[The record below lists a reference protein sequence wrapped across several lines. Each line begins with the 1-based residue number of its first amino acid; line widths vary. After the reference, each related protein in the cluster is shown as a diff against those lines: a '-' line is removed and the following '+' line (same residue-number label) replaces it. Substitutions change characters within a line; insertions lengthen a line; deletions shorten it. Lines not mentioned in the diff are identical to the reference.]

1 MMRLSLRPA
10 ALAALLVGAAACL
23 PARAEIVEEIVAK
36 VNNSIITRTQF
47 EERLALYEEQLG
59 RKYSGSEL
67 AAKVDAAADELLHNM
82 IIETLLVQRGDVLLD
97 MEKVRKN
104 LLDDFKKQQKIASDD
119 ELDRLLK
126 EQNMSRQ
133 DLLDALT
140 RLSIPQ
146 EIINYEVRR
155 KISVSDKDMQAYY
168 NEHRQEF
175 VRPERVLFREIVILF
190 EEGTKSDARAR
201 AEAARRELDSGADF
215 GEVAGRESG
224 VSSKERGG
232 LVGPFAHGELRPEI
246 EKVVFSI
253 KPGELAG
260 PIESTRAF
268 HIIRLETR
276 EPEEVTPL
284 ADAKESITEKVRD
297 TRFKE
302 NLETYL
308 EGLWKENYIYVFPRY
323 GNSEFRPTTDIPG
336 IEPEKPEP
344 GLEPEKP
351 TPEPEKP
358 EN

>member
-1 MMRLSLRPA
+1 MRPHLLRRA
-10 ALAALLVGAAACL
+10 CLAILLAAGAAALCV
-23 PARAEIVEEIVAK
+23 PARAEVVEEIVAK
-36 VNNSIITRTQF
+36 VNNSIITRSQF
-47 EERLALYEEQLG
+47 EERLALYQEQLS

-97 MEKVRKN
+97 MDKVRKN
-104 LLDDFKKQQKIASDD
+104 LLDDFKKQQKIETDD

-133 DLLDALT
+133 DLLETLV

-146 EIINYEVRR
+146 EIISYEVRR
-155 KISVSDKDMQAYY
+155 KISVSDKDMKAYY
-168 NEHRQEF
+168 DEHHQEF

-190 EEGTKSDARAR
+190 EEANKAEARAR
-201 AEAARRELDSGADF
+201 AEAVRRELDAGGDF
-215 GEVAGRESG
+215 GEVASKESE

-232 LVGPFAHGELRPEI
+232 LVGPFGRGELRSEI
-246 EKVVFSI
+246 EKVVFSL

-260 PIESTRAF
+260 PIESSRAF
-268 HIIRLETR
+268 HVVRLETKQ
-276 EPEEVTPL
+276 PEEVTPL
-284 ADAKESITEKVRD
+284 ADAKEAITEKVRD

-323 GNSEFRPTTDIPG
+323 GDSQFRPTEDPVPG
-336 IEPEKPEP
+336 PEQDSKP
-344 GLEPEKP
+344 
-351 TPEPEKP
+351 
-358 EN
+358 

>member
-1 MMRLSLRPA
+1 MMRRLLRSA
-10 ALAALLVGAAACL
+10 AVAALLAAGAAVAP

-59 RKYSGSEL
+59 RKYSGTEL
-67 AAKVDAAADELLHNM
+67 AAKVDAASDELLHNM

-104 LLDDFKKQQKIASDD
+104 LLDDFKKQQKIATDE

-133 DLLDALT
+133 DLLDTLV

-168 NEHRQEF
+168 KDHHQEF
-175 VRPERVLFREIVILF
+175 VRPERVLFREIVVLF
-190 EEGTKSDARAR
+190 EEATKEDAKSH
-201 AEAARRELDSGADF
+201 AEAARRELDAGADF
-215 GEVAGRESG
+215 GEVAARESG

-246 EKVVFSI
+246 EKVVFSL

-268 HIIRLETR
+268 HVVRLETK

-284 ADAKESITEKVRD
+284 ADAKETITEKVRD
-297 TRFKE
+297 ARFKQ

-323 GNSEFRPTTDIPG
+323 GDSDFRPTEDPVPG
-336 IEPEKPEP
+336 VEPAEPEK
-344 GLEPEKP
+344 
-351 TPEPEKP
+351 
-358 EN
+358 